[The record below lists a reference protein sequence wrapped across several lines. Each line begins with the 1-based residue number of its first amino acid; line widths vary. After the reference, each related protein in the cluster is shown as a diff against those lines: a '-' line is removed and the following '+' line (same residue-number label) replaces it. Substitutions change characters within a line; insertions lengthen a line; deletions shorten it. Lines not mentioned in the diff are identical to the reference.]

1 VLVTA
6 ISHSGAAHMPL
17 VDAAQAATQA
27 ATDPASGLTE
37 FFLTQGVLGALC
49 IAISYIAWTL
59 WKKLD
64 TERAAFKADLK
75 AKDDRIDAL
84 QEERLK
90 EAREGYTF
98 ARSIQTTLDA
108 FLAAMR
114 QGSRA

>member
-1 VLVTA
+1 
-6 ISHSGAAHMPL
+6 MPF
-17 VDAAQAATQA
+17 VDTAQAASQA
-27 ATDPASGLTE
+27 AVDPANGLTE
-37 FFLTQGVLGALC
+37 FFLSQGILGAIC
-49 IAISYIAWTL
+49 IALAYIAWTL

-64 TERAAFKADLK
+64 TERAAHKADIK

-98 ARSIQTTLDA
+98 AKSIQTTLDA
-108 FLAAMR
+108 FLVAMR